1 MDSAELSRLLGVWTD
16 ADERLP
22 DALARTIS
30 ELVDHGFVPAG
41 STLPPQRKLAQVL
54 GVARGTV
61 ASALAMLEAGGY
73 VVSTRG
79 SGTRVRSGRVSAE
92 HRAGGRLFSFTNA
105 PRDVIDLSSGAL
117 PASAVTGEVL
127 SASLD
132 GLDPAVE
139 VHKAPKVDTTPP
151 LSNRSYPA
159 HGLGE
164 ELGIAGLLPTLPG
177 MEEG

>member
-41 STLPPQRKLAQVL
+41 STLPPQRELAQVL

-73 VVSTRG
+73 VVSIRG
-79 SGTRVRSGRVSAE
+79 SGTRVRSGRVGS
-92 HRAGGRLFSFTNA
+92 RA
-105 PRDVIDLSSGAL
+105 
-117 PASAVTGEVL
+117 PARRAVVKVHQR
-127 SASLD
+127 
-132 GLDPAVE
+132 PA
-139 VHKAPKVDTTPP
+139 
-151 LSNRSYPA
+151 R
-159 HGLGE
+159 
-164 ELGIAGLLPTLPG
+164 
-177 MEEG
+177 